1 MSTLDLAK
9 PADSSESEDD
19 DYVPSAEESEDA
31 SEAENCVGSDDEES
45 AVKKRKKSKKK
56 PVSRK
61 RKGGIHLD
69 GEDDPVCNSAGS
81 GAEDGEKETPAALT
95 EEEEKKRADQLW
107 SDFLKDVEPIPKKRS
122 APVTNTVTAPSI
134 SSPSVTCPQAAAPAE
149 KKVKVTQLLEFAGE
163 TIKVEKEVA
172 ADSKEAHLFAK
183 GQEDVA
189 GQSKSPMLSG
199 KRKPGGVG
207 NVLNQL
213 FNKKQKISTLEKSKL
228 DWDSYKQ
235 SEGIAE
241 DLQNHNRG
249 KDGYLE
255 KQAFLQRTD
264 LRQFE
269 IEKTLRAKSR
279 STNYL

>member
-1 MSTLDLAK
+1 MSTLDLSK
-9 PADSSESEDD
+9 PTDSSESEDD

-31 SEAENCVGSDDEES
+31 SDAENCVGSDDEDS
-45 AVKKRKKSKKK
+45 AVKNRKKSRKEL
-56 PVSRK
+56 VSRK
-61 RKGGIHLD
+61 RTGGIHLD
-69 GEDDPVCNSAGS
+69 GEDDPVCKSAGS
-81 GAEDGEKETPAALT
+81 CAEDGKKETSGASS
-95 EEEEKKRADQLW
+95 EEEKKRADQLW
-107 SDFLKDVEPIPKKRS
+107 SDFLQDVEPVPKKR
-122 APVTNTVTAPSI
+122 TAPATSAI
-134 SSPSVTCPQAAAPAE
+134 NVPSTSSTLIACHQTAAPAE

-163 TIKVEKEVA
+163 TFKVEKEVA
-172 ADSKEAHLFAK
+172 ANSKEAHVFAK
-183 GQEDVA
+183 AQEDAA
-189 GQSKSPMLSG
+189 GQSVSPVLSG

-269 IEKTLRAKSR
+269 IEKTLRAKNR

>member
-1 MSTLDLAK
+1 MSTLDLAM
-9 PADSSESEDD
+9 PVDSSESEDD
-19 DYVPSAEESEDA
+19 DYVPSADESEDA
-31 SEAENCVGSDDEES
+31 SDAENFVGSDYEKS
-45 AVKKRKKSKKK
+45 AVKKRKKSKKE

-61 RKGGIHLD
+61 RKGGIHLN
-69 GEDDPVCNSAGS
+69 GDDPVRKSADS
-81 GAEDGEKETPAALT
+81 GAEDGERETPAALT
-95 EEEEKKRADQLW
+95 EEEEKKKADQLW
-107 SDFLKDVEPIPKKRS
+107 SDFLQDVEPVPKKR
-122 APVTNTVTAPSI
+122 TAPATSAVSEPST
-134 SSPSVTCPQAAAPAE
+134 SSPSITCSQAAAPAE
-149 KKVKVTQLLEFAGE
+149 KKIKVTQLLEFAGE

-172 ADSKEAHLFAK
+172 ADSKEAHLFTKA
-183 GQEDVA
+183 QEGIA
-189 GQSKSPMLSG
+189 EQSKSPVLLG
-199 KRKPGGVG
+199 KSKPGGVG

-235 SEGIAE
+235 SEGITE
-241 DLQNHNRG
+241 DLQTHNRG

-279 STNYL
+279 STKYL